1 VRTFSVGDGQLMKN
15 TPHVRHIGY
24 NFVAH
29 TASSRRISF
38 GRPRQKINARY
49 MLGY

>member
-1 VRTFSVGDGQLMKN
+1 MDN
-15 TPHVRHIGY
+15 TPHIRHIGY

-29 TASSRRISF
+29 TASSRLISF
-38 GRPRQKINARY
+38 GRQRQEINARY